1 MVATVRTVSRTRL
14 PAVFALLALTF
25 ASLSA
30 WMLPSCASAQTLGS
44 FQQTTYLKQDGWPGN
59 GDMTQTADG
68 FLWISGDKGL
78 TRFDGNR
85 FRTFIPLP
93 GEGFP
98 EAQLGHLHPAQGG
111 GLWIATSDR
120 ATLLK
125 DGHLHPYGAAKG
137 YAGNNAT
144 FLTDAAGTVWVTTS
158 AGLLKFEQD
167 AWHVVYRNSA
177 GHAIRYASFD
187 EAGNLWI
194 TINRQLFVLPRG
206 KSDVVEV
213 PNGPPEALRVHAGT
227 SGHVYVA
234 TNDAVHFY
242 RRNGLALTEL
252 AKPLVARI
260 YPVIEGKD
268 HAVWMG
274 TPRDG
279 LYVVSASDLDAAE
292 AAHTAPHA
300 QRATREDGLTGNFA
314 AYLIE
319 DSEGDIWVNTPG
331 GLNRFR
337 PAAFTRLKLPLDIHT
352 LSASPDGVGDLWVG
366 SENNPVLHVLPSGE
380 QRTTEV
386 PPLTLAFYVAP
397 NGHDMWAA
405 HPKGVWRL
413 SPGEPRIEKE
423 LGPKV
428 VGPVGALPCML
439 HDSQGR
445 FYVCVPFSGE
455 GHGLLVSDG
464 DGWKEVFHHPVFPTT
479 LALAANG
486 DVWTG
491 SRDANH
497 LYRLSQGVESA
508 FDERQGV
515 AVGVAKIIL
524 VDKDDLWIGGDHGT
538 QYFDGQRFH
547 TLLTDVPDIATPVA
561 GLLVDR
567 HGDLWM
573 QTLDGVLRIRAADI
587 ARFKRGAIER
597 VHAELFDDKDN
608 ISGIP
613 VLSWTSPNLKL
624 GADGRILVQTSTAV
638 AWADPDHLPT
648 DSYHPVVQVDH
659 LETSLHAYASPR
671 GDITLSPDEK
681 AVRISFSAPAMSRP
695 DRLSFRYRL
704 VGMSNA
710 WTDAGDRRDAA
721 YTNLSPGDYRFEVMV
736 TNGSGQ
742 PSEKLGTIHFVR
754 RAAYYETWWFRAL
767 GALPIA
773 LILWLIHDAR
783 SRALTHRLKI
793 RSDEREAI
801 ARDIHDTL
809 LQRLHAVLMSLQ
821 RLSQDESIPSPA
833 RAALARV
840 RDDTREAITEGRE
853 QIGMLRRGQ
862 DSGLAL
868 FDALMA
874 EGRRLQ
880 QQAGIHFALQVH
892 GSPRPLEGAPAAELR
907 DTALEAMRNAFAHS
921 SASQVQVTLNYED
934 QAFWIVVS
942 DNGLGFDKDAE
953 HRARHGGHFG
963 LVGMRERVARLK
975 GSIHIESNADEGTEI
990 HIRVPS
996 RAIYP
1001 AQKGSQARRPS
1012 GERA

>member
-1 MVATVRTVSRTRL
+1 MVAIVRSVSRAPLISASMRL
-14 PAVFALLALTF
+14 MLAFAALV
-25 ASLSA
+25 A
-30 WMLPSCASAQTLGS
+30 WVHPSCASTQTLGGY
-44 FQQTTYLKQDGWPGN
+44 QQTAYLKQDGWPGN
-59 GDMTQTADG
+59 GDMAQTADG

-85 FRTFIPLP
+85 FRTFVPLP

-111 GLWIATSDR
+111 GLWISTSDS

-125 DGHLHPYGAAKG
+125 DGHLRRYGAEQG

-144 FLTDAAGTVWVTTS
+144 FLTDPAGIVWVTTS

-167 AWHVVYRNSA
+167 AWHVVYRSHA

-187 EAGNLWI
+187 EAGNLWA
-194 TINRQLFVLPRG
+194 TINRQLFVLPKG
-206 KSDVVEV
+206 ASGFVDV
-213 PNGPPEALRVHAGT
+213 PDGPPEALRVQAGT
-227 SGHVYVA
+227 SGRLYVA
-234 TNDAVHFY
+234 SNDTVHFY
-242 RRNGLALTEL
+242 RRNGLELTEL
-252 AKPLVARI
+252 ARPLAARI

-268 HAVWMG
+268 HSVWMG

-279 LYVVSASDLDAAE
+279 MYFIPAGELDAAE
-292 AAHTAPHA
+292 ATHGAPRA
-300 QRATREDGLTGNFA
+300 QQATRDDGLTGNFA

-352 LSASPDGVGDLWVG
+352 LSALPDAAGNLWVA
-366 SENNPVLHVLPSGE
+366 SENNPVLQILPSGE
-380 QRTTEV
+380 QRTTVV
-386 PPLTLAFYVAP
+386 PPLTLAFHLDP
-397 NGHDMWAA
+397 NGSDVWAA
-405 HPKGVWRL
+405 HPKGLWRL
-413 SPGEPRIEKE
+413 SPGEPRIERA

-439 HDSQGR
+439 RDGQGK

-455 GHGLLVSDG
+455 GNGLLVSDG
-464 DGWKEVFHHPVFPTT
+464 DGWKEVFSHPVFPTT

-497 LYRLSQGVESA
+497 LYRLSHGVESV

-515 AVGVAKIIL
+515 AVGVVKIIL
-524 VDKDDLWIGGDHGT
+524 AGKDDLWIGGDNGT
-538 QYFDGQRFH
+538 QYFDGRRFH
-547 TLLTDVPDIATPVA
+547 TLVTDAPDIAMPVA
-561 GLLVDR
+561 GLVFDR
-567 HGDLWM
+567 HGDLWL
-573 QTLDGVLRIRAADI
+573 QTLDGVLRIRSTDI
-587 ARFKRGAIER
+587 ARFKRGAIDR

-608 ISGIP
+608 VSGIP
-613 VLSWTSPNLKL
+613 ALSWTSPNLKL
-624 GADGRILVQTSTAV
+624 GADGRIWMQTSTAV
-638 AWADPDHLPT
+638 AWADPDHLPA
-648 DSYHPVVQVDH
+648 DPYRPVIHMDQ
-659 LETSLHAYASPR
+659 LETSLRSYASPR
-671 GDITLSPDEK
+671 GEITLSPDEK

-695 DRLSFRYRL
+695 DKLTFRYRL

-710 WTDAGDRRDAA
+710 WTDAGERRDAA
-721 YTNLSPGDYRFEVMV
+721 YTNLSPGHYRFEVVV
-736 TNGSGQ
+736 TNGSGLA
-742 PSEKLGTIHFVR
+742 SDTLGTIRFER
-754 RAAYYETWWFRAL
+754 RPAYYETWWFRAL
-767 GALPIA
+767 GLLPIA
-773 LILWLIHDAR
+773 LIFWWVHDAR

-821 RLSQDESIPSPA
+821 RLSQDESTPSPT
-833 RAALARV
+833 RAALTRL
-840 RDDTREAITEGRE
+840 RDDTREAISEGRE

-862 DSGLAL
+862 DFGLAL
-868 FDALMA
+868 YDALLS
-874 EGRRLQ
+874 EGQRLQ
-880 QQAGIHFALQVH
+880 QQADIHFALEVH
-892 GSPRPLEGAPAAELR
+892 GSPRPLKNAAAAELR
-907 DTALEAMRNAFAHS
+907 DTALEAMRNAFTHS
-921 SASQVQVTLNYED
+921 GATNVQVTVNYED

-942 DNGLGFDKDAE
+942 DNGHGFDKDAE
-953 HRARHGGHFG
+953 HRARHDGHFG

-1001 AQKGSQARRPS
+1001 ARQGPQARGPYS
-1012 GERA
+1012 GSA

>member
-1 MVATVRTVSRTRL
+1 MVAIVRSVSSAHLR
-14 PAVFALLALTF
+14 AAFVVLTIFF
-25 ASLSA
+25 ASLPV
-30 WMLPSCASAQTLGS
+30 WMLPFRASAQTLGS

-85 FRTFIPLP
+85 FRSFTPLP

-111 GLWIATSDR
+111 GLWIATSDS
-120 ATLLK
+120 ATLLR
-125 DGHLHPYGAAKG
+125 DGHLYPYGANKG
-137 YAGNNAT
+137 YVGNNAT
-144 FLTDAAGTVWVTTS
+144 FLTNAAGVVWVTTS

-187 EAGNLWI
+187 EAGNLWV
-194 TINRQLFVLPRG
+194 TINRQLFVLPKG
-206 KSDVVEV
+206 ESAVVAV

-227 SGHVYVA
+227 SGHLYVA
-234 TNDAVHFY
+234 TNDAVHFF
-242 RRNGLALTEL
+242 RRNGLVLTEL
-252 AKPLVARI
+252 AKPLAARV

-268 HAVWMG
+268 YSVWMG
-274 TPRDG
+274 TPHDG
-279 LYVVSASDLDAAE
+279 LYVVSADDLEAAE
-292 AAHTAPHA
+292 STHTTPHA
-300 QRATREDGLTGNFA
+300 QQATREDGLTGNFA

-352 LSASPDGVGDLWVG
+352 LSALPDGAGHLWIS
-366 SENNPVLHVLPSGE
+366 SENNPVLQILPSGE
-380 QRTTEV
+380 QRITTV
-386 PPLTLAFYVAP
+386 PPLTLAFYAAP
-397 NGHDMWAA
+397 NGHDVWAA
-405 HPKGVWRL
+405 HPKGLWRL

-428 VGPVGALPCML
+428 VGSVGALPCML
-439 HDSQGR
+439 HDGQGR

-455 GHGLLVSDG
+455 GNGLLVSDG

-479 LALAANG
+479 LALTTNG

-497 LYRLSQGVESA
+497 LYRLSQGAESA
-508 FDERQGV
+508 FDEHQGV
-515 AVGVAKIIL
+515 AVGVAKVIL
-524 VDKDDLWIGGDHGT
+524 ADQDGLWIGGDRGT

-547 TLLTDVPDIATPVA
+547 TLLTDAPDIATPVA

-567 HGDLWM
+567 RGDLWM

-587 ARFKRGAIER
+587 ARFKRGASER
-597 VHAELFDDKDN
+597 VHAQLFDDKDN

-624 GADGRILVQTSTAV
+624 GSDGRIWVQTATAV

-648 DSYHPVVQVDH
+648 DAYRPAVHVDL
-659 LETSLHAYASPR
+659 LETSRHSYASPL

-704 VGMSNA
+704 VGMSDA

-721 YTNLSPGDYRFEVMV
+721 YTNLAPGDYRFEVMV

-742 PSEKLGTIHFVR
+742 PSQKPGTIHFAR

-767 GALPIA
+767 GVLPIA

-821 RLSQDESIPSPA
+821 RLSQDASIPAPA
-833 RAALARV
+833 REALTRV

-853 QIGMLRRGQ
+853 QIGMLRRAQ

-868 FDALMA
+868 YDALMA

-880 QQAGIHFALQVH
+880 QQTGIHFTLQVH
-892 GSPRPLEGAPAAELR
+892 GSPRPLYNGPAAELR
-907 DTALEAMRNAFAHS
+907 DTALEAVRNAFAHS
-921 SASQVQVTLNYED
+921 GAPNVRVTLNYED
-934 QAFWIVVS
+934 RAFWIVVS
-942 DNGLGFDKDAE
+942 DNGRGFDKDAE
-953 HRARHGGHFG
+953 QRARRDGHFG

-990 HIRVPS
+990 HFRVPS

-1001 AQKGSQARRPS
+1001 RRKDPDARRQS
-1012 GERA
+1012 SE